1 MTSGQMDLANVTFQ
15 EPKLS
20 HLPILE
26 SILMSMKIPH
36 DGWLTDRLP
45 ETISIATRAG
55 DITLRE

>member
-1 MTSGQMDLANVTFQ
+1 MDLANVTFQ

-36 DGWLTDRLP
+36 DDWLTDRLP
-45 ETISIATRAG
+45 ETISIATRVG
-55 DITLRE
+55 DITLME